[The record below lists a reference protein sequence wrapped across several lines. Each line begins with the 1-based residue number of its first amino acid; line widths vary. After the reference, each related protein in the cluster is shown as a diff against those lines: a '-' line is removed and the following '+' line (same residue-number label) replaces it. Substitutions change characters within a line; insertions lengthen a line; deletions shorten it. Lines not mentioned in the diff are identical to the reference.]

1 MPGSAPAGRELTS
14 NTLGVPGWSALSL
27 GNGWTNTGGGQ
38 VTAQW
43 RYWPLI
49 NEIEVIGTITPGT
62 ITDGTVIA
70 SGLTPTPAS
79 IQNQAVQ
86 VQGNSAAPVQTP
98 TLTLVTSGALE
109 VFHMPSGMNEMA
121 FHLWYS
127 LDA

>member
-1 MPGSAPAGRELTS
+1 MPGTVKAGQELTS
-14 NTLGVPGWSALSL
+14 TELGIPSWTALTLLAS
-27 GNGWTNTGGGQ
+27 WTNTGSSQ

-49 NEIEVIGTITPGT
+49 NEIEVIGTIAPGT
-62 ITDGTVIA
+62 ITDGTTIA

-79 IQNQAVQ
+79 IQNQPVQ

-98 TLTLVTSGALE
+98 TLTLTQAGALE
-109 VFHMPSGMNEMA
+109 VFHLPSGMNEMA